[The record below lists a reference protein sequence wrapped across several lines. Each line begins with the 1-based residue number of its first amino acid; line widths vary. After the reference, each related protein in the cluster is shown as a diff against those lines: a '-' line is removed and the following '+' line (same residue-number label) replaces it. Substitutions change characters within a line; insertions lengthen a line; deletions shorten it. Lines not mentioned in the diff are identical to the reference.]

1 MTQKIASLGEP
12 VARFA
17 APISLDPDDLLGELF
32 ASLFYRRPMGVFMRG
47 WLEKGILRAIR
58 SGDSL
63 DACLGLR
70 ASGQDSL
77 QRRLLMRQR
86 NQHLA
91 DALDAVALDDRVSR
105 WQRCLRLAPEVR
117 QFMSLTWRRTK
128 SLSAPLDEWPT
139 FKKCLWRA
147 ACTDLTLPET
157 AHGLRHAVE
166 QITGY
171 SRNESG
177 AKLLA
182 RFM

>member
-1 MTQKIASLGEP
+1 MTQKNASICEP
-12 VARFA
+12 RFA
-17 APISLDPDDLLGELF
+17 TPVSLDPDDLLGELF
-32 ASLFYRRPMGVFMRG
+32 ATIFYRRPMSVFQRG

-63 DACLGLR
+63 DACLGLS
-70 ASGQDSL
+70 AVGQDSL

-105 WQRCLRLAPEVR
+105 WQRCLRLAPEVQR
-117 QFMSLTWRRTK
+117 FMGLTWRQTK

-139 FKKCLWRA
+139 FKKCLWHA
-147 ACTDLTLPET
+147 ACTDCALPET
-157 AHGLRHAVE
+157 AHGLRRAVE
-166 QITGY
+166 KISDY
-171 SRNESG
+171 SRNASG

-182 RFM
+182 QFL